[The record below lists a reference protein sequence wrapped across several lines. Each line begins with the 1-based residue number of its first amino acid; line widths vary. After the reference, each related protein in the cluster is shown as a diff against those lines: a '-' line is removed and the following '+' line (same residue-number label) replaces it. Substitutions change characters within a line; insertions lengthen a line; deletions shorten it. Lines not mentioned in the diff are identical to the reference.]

1 MKYDVGAR
9 FARLLAR
16 VPEERNVNNP
26 GLRERSDT
34 QPGGEEWRGATLAVA
49 LASANNEQRT
59 TNNEQNE
66 YIRLRGVFTFRQ
78 ECIAR

>member
-59 TNNEQNE
+59 TNNEQRTTNNE
-66 YIRLRGVFTFRQ
+66 QRTK
-78 ECIAR
+78 